1 MSDDA
6 ATRMD
11 QMYRPQRY
19 IYDLTRK
26 PYLLGRDRLIA
37 DLAPPSGG
45 AILEIGCGTGRN
57 LVHAA
62 RRYPS
67 AQLFGVDIS
76 AVMLDEAR
84 RSVAAAGLDERITL
98 AQGDASSFDPQVF
111 FAREKFE
118 RIFIS
123 YALSMIPPWRE
134 TIAHAFDLL
143 APNGAVHIV
152 DFGDQKN
159 MPGWFR
165 VLLKRWLDLFHV
177 SPRLD
182 LAENFSAEAQSR
194 GLSPESLVLYGG
206 YAFYMRADRR

>member
-6 ATRMD
+6 ASRMD
-11 QMYRPQRY
+11 RMYRPQRY

-37 DLAPPSGG
+37 ELAPPAGG

-84 RSVAAAGLDERITL
+84 RSVAACGFSDRITL
-98 AQGDASSFDPQVF
+98 AQGDASSFDPQAL

-134 TIAHAFDLL
+134 TIGHAFDLL
-143 APNGAVHIV
+143 GESGAVHIV
-152 DFGDQKN
+152 DFGDQKD

-182 LAENFSAEAQSR
+182 LAEHFGAEAQAR
-194 GLSPESLVLYGG
+194 GLGPESIVLYGG
-206 YAFYMRADRR
+206 YAFYMRAQKS